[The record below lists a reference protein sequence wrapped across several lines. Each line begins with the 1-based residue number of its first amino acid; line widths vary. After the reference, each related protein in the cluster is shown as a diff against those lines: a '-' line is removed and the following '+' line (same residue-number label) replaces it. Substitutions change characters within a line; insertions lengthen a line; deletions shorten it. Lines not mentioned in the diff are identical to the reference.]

1 MPAPDR
7 EDATGTSTSV
17 DSPAMGTDNGSAAR
31 DEPTVCA
38 NCSHSFVG
46 TYCPN
51 CGQKRG
57 SSVTVLDLVSGFFR
71 EVMDLEGGFW
81 PTAKGLT
88 LSPGRTLQRYL
99 SGARRSYMHPGRY
112 LLASIVIAT
121 LVMQAMTWAGITAE
135 TSIVDRA
142 TGAAAE
148 DTTTTEM
155 NTEAGETTETDTTSA
170 AYRLGYQFGR
180 LLRPAVEPDG
190 PSDQEPDSAPAQ
202 PSQESGDTSAE
213 PPGGDREAGPDDSE
227 TETSAQSYLNEFFSL
242 LGDHYFRM
250 TMSVTMAF
258 FLGLLYRRLFRASL
272 PTIPLAI
279 ALGLFITAHFTILE
293 TLIAAPIQVGTFL
306 PTGEPLDTPTNLW
319 GTIGFLL
326 WCGIAAGSAFGT
338 SWRSR
343 ETWWAGLKGLSG
355 AVVAYL
361 DAIATLLF
369 LLGGYAAVRS
379 LWSGSGG
386 MENPVL
392 TAIFVLIGVLGIL
405 LLFTPHLAL
414 IAVQRLRNR

>member
-1 MPAPDR
+1 MPASDH

-17 DSPAMGTDNGSAAR
+17 DSPATGTDNGAAAR
-31 DEPTVCA
+31 DKPTVCA
-38 NCSHSFVG
+38 NCSHSFAG

-57 SSVTVLDLVSGFFR
+57 AAVTVLDLVSGFFR

-81 PTAKGLT
+81 PTVKGLT
-88 LSPGRTLQRYL
+88 LHPGRTLQRYL

-135 TSIVDRA
+135 TSITEEA
-142 TGAAAE
+142 SGAAAP
-148 DTTTTEM
+148 DTTT
-155 NTEAGETTETDTTSA
+155 AETTVTDTTSA
-170 AYRLGYQFGR
+170 AYQIGYQLGR
-180 LLRPAVEPDG
+180 LLRPEVEPDG
-190 PSDQEPDSAPAQ
+190 PGGQNPDSAR
-202 PSQESGDTSAE
+202 AE
-213 PPGGDREAGPDDSE
+213 PPPESEITSGASSGDAREANPDDSE
-227 TETSAQSYLNEFFSL
+227 PSAQSYLNEFFSL

-250 TMSVTMAF
+250 TMSVTVAF
-258 FLGLLYRRLFRASL
+258 FLGLVYRRLFRASL

-293 TLIAAPIQVGTFL
+293 TLIAAPIQVGTYL
-306 PTGEPLDTPTNLW
+306 PTGEPLDTPTNLL

-343 ETWWAGLKGLSG
+343 ETWWAGLKGLGG
-355 AVVAYL
+355 AVAAYL
-361 DAIATLLF
+361 DAIATLL
-369 LLGGYAAVRS
+369 LLIGGYAAVRS

-392 TAIFVLIGVLGIL
+392 MAILALIGAVGIL

-414 IAVQRLRNR
+414 IAVQRLRRR